1 MFLAQK
7 RPIALISVDSDQEV
21 EEISRE
27 VVPKKTEL
35 LVTSVR
41 LNINTSR
48 SLNNLESLK
57 RKFHKGKS
65 RVLSKTVRE

>member
-7 RPIALISVDSDQEV
+7 RPNALISVDSNKV

-27 VVPKKTEL
+27 VVPEKTEL

-41 LNINTSR
+41 INIHTSR
-48 SLNNLESLK
+48 SLNTLERLK

>member
-7 RPIALISVDSDQEV
+7 RPTVLISVDSDQV
-21 EEISRE
+21 EDISRE
-27 VVPKKTEL
+27 VVPEKTEL
-35 LVTSVR
+35 LVTSAR
-41 LNINTSR
+41 ININTSR

>member
-7 RPIALISVDSDQEV
+7 HPIALIPVDSNPVD
-21 EEISRE
+21 EINRE
-27 VVPKKTEL
+27 VVPEKTEL
-35 LVTSVR
+35 LVTSVKTH
-41 LNINTSR
+41 INTSL
-48 SLNNLESLK
+48 SLNSLERLK

>member
-7 RPIALISVDSDQEV
+7 RPIALISVDSDNV

-27 VVPKKTEL
+27 VVPEKTEL

-41 LNINTSR
+41 ININTSR
-48 SLNNLESLK
+48 SLNTLERLK

>member
-7 RPIALISVDSDQEV
+7 RPIALISVDSDQI

-27 VVPKKTEL
+27 VVPEKTEL
-35 LVTSVR
+35 LMTSVR
-41 LNINTSR
+41 ININTSR

>member
-7 RPIALISVDSDQEV
+7 RPIALISVNNDQV

-27 VVPKKTEL
+27 VVPEKTEL

-41 LNINTSR
+41 ININASR

>member
-7 RPIALISVDSDQEV
+7 RPIALVSVDSDQI

-27 VVPKKTEL
+27 VVPEKTEL
-35 LVTSVR
+35 LMTSVR
-41 LNINTSR
+41 ININTSR

>member
-7 RPIALISVDSDQEV
+7 RPIVLISVDSDQV
-21 EEISRE
+21 EDISRE
-27 VVPKKTEL
+27 VVPEKTEL
-35 LVTSVR
+35 LVTSVKI
-41 LNINTSR
+41 NINTSR

>member
-7 RPIALISVDSDQEV
+7 HPIALTPVDSDSV

-27 VVPKKTEL
+27 VMPPKTEL
-35 LVTSVR
+35 LVTSVKSK
-41 LNINTSR
+41 IDTSG
-48 SLNNLESLK
+48 SLNTLERLK